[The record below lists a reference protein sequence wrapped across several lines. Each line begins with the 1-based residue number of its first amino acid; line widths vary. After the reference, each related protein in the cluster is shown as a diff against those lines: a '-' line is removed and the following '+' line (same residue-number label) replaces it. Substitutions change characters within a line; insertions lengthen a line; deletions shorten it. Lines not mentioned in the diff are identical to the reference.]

1 MDEIQQRRILYAADR
16 MAELYEIL
24 GEAAEKIMAEL
35 ETLPSNSTT
44 NVEDAEYEAAFA
56 VMAFVERLDK
66 DLEILYA
73 VKQFP
78 ATSAKK
84 SSEVSLFKKEV

>member
-1 MDEIQQRRILYAADR
+1 MDDIQLRRILYAADR

-44 NVEDAEYEAAFA
+44 NVEDAEYEAASA

-66 DLEILYA
+66 ELEVLYA
-73 VKQFP
+73 VKQFS

-84 SSEVSLFKKEV
+84 SSEGSILKKEV